1 MHKRVRIGFKVTIID
16 DKDIMFGLA
25 GILAAYLRQSQP
37 VDAKIDSKIRQV
49 PPYTSSEETT

>member
-1 MHKRVRIGFKVTIID
+1 MHKRVRIGFKVTIIY

-37 VDAKIDSKIRQV
+37 VDAKIDSKIRI
-49 PPYTSSEETT
+49 